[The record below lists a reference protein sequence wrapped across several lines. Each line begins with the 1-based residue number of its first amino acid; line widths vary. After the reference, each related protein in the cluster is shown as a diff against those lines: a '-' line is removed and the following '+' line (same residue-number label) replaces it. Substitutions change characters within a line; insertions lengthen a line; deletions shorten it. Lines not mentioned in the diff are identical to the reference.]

1 MVEFSKYEFYNK
13 LLGGVI
19 LFRVTLGVTWTQLKP
34 PPLPLPQH
42 THTHTIDLLV
52 VTQTSC
58 VI

>member
-13 LLGGVI
+13 LLDGVI
-19 LFRVTLGVTWTQLKP
+19 LFRVTLGVTWTQLKR
-34 PPLPLPQH
+34 PLPQH